1 MQLNLASQGS
11 TNMGD
16 WVVRLIEQTGYLGVA
31 FLMFLETIFPPIP
44 SEVIMPVAGVA
55 AGQGR
60 MTYGWVVASG
70 TAGAMLGNIFWYL
83 AARALGIVRLKP
95 IVERWGRWLTI
106 TWPELER
113 AERWFR
119 VNGTFFVFLGRML
132 PTVRSLVSIPAGL
145 LKMRFRSFVIASTIG
160 TAGWTA
166 LLAGAGYKLGE
177 NYTEINEWLGPASN
191 AILVVLAIG
200 YLWRLWTHRHVAPI
214 AAKETELDAN

>member
-1 MQLNLASQGS
+1 
-11 TNMGD
+11 MGD
-16 WVVRLIEQTGYLGVA
+16 WIVRLIEQSGYLGIG

-83 AARALGIVRLKP
+83 GARALGIIRLRP
-95 IVERWGRWLTI
+95 IVERWGRWLTV
-106 TWPELER
+106 TWPEIER

-132 PTVRSLVSIPAGL
+132 PTVRSLVSVPAGL
-145 LKMRFRSFVIASTIG
+145 LKMRFRTFLIASTLG

-177 NYTEINEWLGPASN
+177 NYTEINDWLGPASN
-191 AILVVLAIG
+191 AILVVLALG
-200 YLWRLWTHRHVAPI
+200 YVWRLWTHRHIAPVI
-214 AAKETELDAN
+214 TKVSDLDRTDL

>member
-1 MQLNLASQGS
+1 MS
-11 TNMGD
+11 D
-16 WVVRLIEQTGYLGVA
+16 WVVRLIDQTGYLGVG

-55 AGQGR
+55 AAQGR
-60 MTYGWVVASG
+60 MTYPLVVASG

-83 AARALGIVRLKP
+83 AARALGIIRLKP
-95 IVERWGRWLTI
+95 IVDRWGRWLTV
-106 TWPELER
+106 TWRELER

-119 VNGTFFVFLGRML
+119 VNGTFFVFLGRMV

-166 LLAGAGYKLGE
+166 LLAAAGYKLGE
-177 NYTEINEWLGPASN
+177 NYRDINEWLGPASN
-191 AILVVLAIG
+191 AVLVVLLAG
-200 YLWRLWTHRHVAPI
+200 YVWRLWTHRNITPVVP
-214 AAKETELDAN
+214 KESELDVNKL

>member
-1 MQLNLASQGS
+1 
-11 TNMGD
+11 MGD

-95 IVERWGRWLTI
+95 IVERWGRWLTV
-106 TWPELER
+106 TWPEIER

-132 PTVRSLVSIPAGL
+132 PTIRSLVSIPAGL

-191 AILVVLAIG
+191 AILLVLAIG

-214 AAKETELDAN
+214 VAKETELDAN

>member
-1 MQLNLASQGS
+1 MS
-11 TNMGD
+11 D
-16 WVVRLIEQTGYLGVA
+16 WVVRLIDQTGYLGVG

-44 SEVIMPVAGVA
+44 SEVIMPIAGVA

-60 MTYGWVVASG
+60 MTYSLVVASG

-83 AARALGIVRLKP
+83 AARALGIIRLKP
-95 IVERWGRWLTI
+95 IVDRWGRWLTV

-119 VNGTFFVFLGRML
+119 VNGVFFVFLGRML

-177 NYTEINEWLGPASN
+177 NYRDINDWLGPASN
-191 AILVVLAIG
+191 AILVVLAAG
-200 YLWRLWTHRHVAPI
+200 YVWRLWTHRNVAPI
-214 AAKETELDAN
+214 VTKESELDTNKL

>member
-1 MQLNLASQGS
+1 MS
-11 TNMGD
+11 D
-16 WVVRLIEQTGYLGVA
+16 WVVRLIDQTGYLGVG

-55 AGQGR
+55 AAQGR
-60 MTYGWVVASG
+60 MTYALVVASG

-83 AARALGIVRLKP
+83 AARALGIIRLKP
-95 IVERWGRWLTI
+95 IVDRWGRWLTV
-106 TWPELER
+106 TWRELER

-119 VNGTFFVFLGRML
+119 VNGTFFVFLGRMV

-166 LLAGAGYKLGE
+166 LLAAAGYQLGE
-177 NYTEINEWLGPASN
+177 NYRDINQWLGPASN
-191 AILVVLAIG
+191 AILVVLLGG
-200 YLWRLWTHRHVAPI
+200 YVWRLWTHRNIKPI
-214 AAKETELDAN
+214 TTKGSELDRNKL